1 MQAAELETTCMIYH
15 ELINASS
22 INTPGILNVMEN
34 VHFKYLPWIIHSH
47 NSNSKNVDF
56 HDNTP
61 LTAKPIKN
69 ISINFNITFYWFV
82 LFINTIQNVCSS
94 HHPTIGCQ
102 TQYCRTTLHQFIAT
116 FGDNYYLHKIGYS
129 CCCWTIQ
136 YWGKQ
141 SWLLHHLN
149 IKSIKII
156 FHLKASL
163 VRLMCQIQNNAYLK
177 DVDTLYHSLFH
188 EFFMNKR
195 LMSL

>member
-82 LFINTIQNVCSS
+82 LFRMSVVHIIRQLVARLNTAGQ
-94 HHPTIGCQ
+94 
-102 TQYCRTTLHQFIAT
+102 
-116 FGDNYYLHKIGYS
+116 
-129 CCCWTIQ
+129 
-136 YWGKQ
+136 
-141 SWLLHHLN
+141 
-149 IKSIKII
+149 
-156 FHLKASL
+156 
-163 VRLMCQIQNNAYLK
+163 
-177 DVDTLYHSLFH
+177 LYISLFQH
-188 EFFMNKR
+188 LVTIITFIKLVTPAVAGQFSIGAG
-195 LMSL
+195 SLGYCIT